1 MAKKAKEENKKSLK
15 YSLLLL
21 LLLLIFL
28 IVSTYA
34 WFTAN
39 QTVSVST
46 LNVNVVAQ
54 NGLQISANG
63 TDWKTVLQTG
73 DIHPDSITNYGSN
86 VNQIP
91 ENMQPVSTDG
101 SVKTNGQLNLFLG
114 TVSETAS
121 ATGENALVATAET
134 DTQGK
139 TGNYI
144 AFDIFL
150 KVNAETEIY
159 LGANSGVT
167 ANGENKGVQNGARV
181 AFIDEGNTADG
192 SELTT
197 IQALNRPSAER
208 KYVKIWEPNYDVH
221 TPAGVANARD
231 TYGITTTQTG
241 GSLLS
246 YDGIK
251 AIFGVGDNVTLKT
264 ANATDK
270 AEFFA
275 TVTPDITTTE
285 ANATSQEFMTLQ
297 AGITKVRVYMWIEGQ
312 DVDCENN
319 ASGTDINFD
328 LEITK
333 IAP

>member
-21 LLLLIFL
+21 LLLLVFL

-46 LNVNVVAQ
+46 LNVNVEAQ

-63 TDWKTVLQTG
+63 TDWKTVLQTT
-73 DIHPDSITNYGSN
+73 DILPDQITNYDSN

-91 ENMQPVSTDG
+91 ESMQPVSTDG
-101 SVKTNGQLNLFLG
+101 SVNANGQLNLFLG
-114 TVSETAS
+114 EVSETAS
-121 ATGENALVATAET
+121 ATGENALVATAERDAKGT
-134 DTQGK
+134 

-150 KVNAETEIY
+150 KVNQQTEIY
-159 LGANSGVT
+159 LGANSGVS
-167 ANGENKGVQNGARV
+167 ANGDDRGLQNGARV

-192 SELTT
+192 SELAT
-197 IQALNRPSAER
+197 IQALKRASAGRE
-208 KYVKIWEPNYDVH
+208 YVKIWEPNYDVH
-221 TPAGVANARD
+221 TAAGVANARD

-241 GSLLS
+241 GTALS

-251 AIFGVGDNVTLKT
+251 AIFGTGDNVTLKT